1 MKKYLVVAAVL
12 GLACLSFSTA
22 AKADTIGSL
31 TLTNC
36 GGGGTGCPGA
46 TYSFDIGTTSA
57 SLTIKINGTVGSS
70 NDFITA
76 VNLGFTSNSTGL
88 TITNLSAPS
97 SGWTGA
103 AGPVSSGGTCGGVS
117 SGFVC
122 ASALPL
128 NSLPIA
134 TGGVYTWTWT
144 YDPIDPTAI
153 FSTGD
158 VHIGTEYGPNSDKN
172 FKGLIVSET
181 GATTVS
187 TPEPASLMLLGL
199 GLVGVPFLRRRK

>member
-12 GLACLSFSTA
+12 ALACLSFSTA

-76 VNLGFTSNSTGL
+76 VNLGLTSTAQVVPSPTCLRLRPVGL
-88 TITNLSAPS
+88 R
-97 SGWTGA
+97 
-103 AGPVSSGGTCGGVS
+103 
-117 SGFVC
+117 
-122 ASALPL
+122 
-128 NSLPIA
+128 
-134 TGGVYTWTWT
+134 
-144 YDPIDPTAI
+144 
-153 FSTGD
+153 
-158 VHIGTEYGPNSDKN
+158 
-172 FKGLIVSET
+172 
-181 GATTVS
+181 
-187 TPEPASLMLLGL
+187 TPD
-199 GLVGVPFLRRRK
+199 R